1 METKSSTKHNNQLE
15 KIFTKTKKNHDKH
28 QKGRYLLEKSVFL
41 VDFLGG
47 GGRGPGMTCWL
58 FSFFCLKYKLFQ
70 KVHRNGTSENWPSKS
85 ILTKPS
91 GATNVEL
98 E

>member
-47 GGRGPGMTCWL
+47 GGRGPGMTC
-58 FSFFCLKYKLFQ
+58 
-70 KVHRNGTSENWPSKS
+70 
-85 ILTKPS
+85 
-91 GATNVEL
+91 
-98 E
+98 